1 MLLTQKT
8 IKIYIQT
15 YQFLKPHVITTPNLI
30 TTQTDPNPSHHW
42 RQAKEIS
49 LRLQERDRRE
59 QEALDAPGQVH
70 EETGNEVQ
78 DSEVWEV
85 QDWVLQGWLAWGVG
99 WRQEGGYCEKCGFEW
114 SGEMLGNRSGVFW
127 KARKSAQ
134 VQVPQGVGEVGGQ
147 FQVKIRLI

>member
-15 YQFLKPHVITTPNLI
+15 IKFLKPHVITTPNLI
-30 TTQTDPNPSHHW
+30 TPQIDPNPSRHW

-59 QEALDAPGQVH
+59 QEALDAPCQVH
-70 EETGNEVQ
+70 AETGNEVQ

-85 QDWVLQGWLAWGVG
+85 
-99 WRQEGGYCEKCGFEW
+99 
-114 SGEMLGNRSGVFW
+114 
-127 KARKSAQ
+127 
-134 VQVPQGVGEVGGQ
+134 
-147 FQVKIRLI
+147 